1 MIPEQGKSPALPL
14 VQMSGPTP
22 SGGGGGGG
30 GEGGGAGD
38 APPPQAEKSAV
49 KLNTQKNLAN
59 AFMLLVQV
67 WRQPGDLRVL
77 WGDVRG
83 FSEEARTRGFPSL
96 SFGGL
101 GLIGV
106 ASDLSIGAG

>member
-1 MIPEQGKSPALPL
+1 
-14 VQMSGPTP
+14 MSGPTP

-38 APPPQAEKSAV
+38 APLPPPPQAEKSAV

-67 WRQPGDLRVL
+67 WWQPGDLTVL

-106 ASDLSIGAG
+106 ASDLSIVAG